1 MFDEQ
6 TRTIL
11 NEPVIVRFTTIC
23 PDGYPHT
30 IPVWFMLDEDDLVLF
45 SLRDNRKVKNA
56 LANPK
61 GNIIIGGD
69 PVGSPCYLID
79 GDLTVEDDPH
89 HHMAAR
95 ITQHYEA
102 PDKAQEYLQSWQK
115 EDFVVLRLT
124 PRRVV
129 KIS

>member
-6 TRTIL
+6 TRTVL
-11 NEPVIVRFTTIC
+11 SEPVIVRLTTIR

-30 IPVWFMLDEDDLVLF
+30 IPVWFMLDGDELVLF

-79 GDLTVEDDPH
+79 GDLTVEEDPH
-89 HHMAAR
+89 HHMASR

-102 PDKAQEYLQSWQK
+102 PDKAQEYLQSWQN